1 MLATP
6 AVASTAAFL
15 RGMPPMIWNYV
26 LFLYLRVFSRY
37 KVFPYYPGASRLA
50 PRSTAEKHDAEDS
63 GYRYPRGSYGR

>member
-6 AVASTAAFL
+6 AVASTTAFL

-37 KVFPYYPGASRLA
+37 KVSLLTILVPP
-50 PRSTAEKHDAEDS
+50 D
-63 GYRYPRGSYGR
+63 

>member
-15 RGMPPMIWNYV
+15 RGITPMIWNYV
-26 LFLYLRVFSRY
+26 FFVSAGVPRY
-37 KVFPYYPGASRLA
+37 KVTFAYYPGASRLA